1 MRKAVLFLPLLLMA
15 CSEPEL
21 TPEQQEAAEERAI
34 AAVEAA
40 QTIPP
45 EPVTPEPILFADI
58 ERYDLFGAG
67 CSFMPGGRPA
77 EAPDGAGVLALT
89 SKGGAYI
96 KIESELHRL
105 APDVG
110 SPELP
115 LGTRGKYDGR
125 EFALILDIAAE
136 EGAPSGMETID
147 FPARLVLR
155 NARDQTVYAETG
167 IAQCGS

>member
-1 MRKAVLFLPLLLMA
+1 MRKAALVVTLLLAA

-21 TPEQQEAAEERAI
+21 TPEQQEAADRRAI

-40 QTIPP
+40 QIIPP
-45 EPVTPEPILFADI
+45 APVTPEPILFADI

-67 CSFMPGGRPA
+67 CSFMPGGAPA
-77 EAPDGAGVLALT
+77 EAPGGKGALMLANE
-89 SKGGAYI
+89 SGAYI
-96 KIESELHRL
+96 KVEGALQRL
-105 APDVG
+105 APDGG

-115 LGTRGKYDGR
+115 LGTRGKYDGK
-125 EFALILDIAAE
+125 EFSVVLDIAAE
-136 EGAPSGMETID
+136 EGEQSGTETID

-167 IAQCGS
+167 VAQCGS

>member
-1 MRKAVLFLPLLLMA
+1 MRCCARWNEPRARGSATTGGRPGSNFGWKTSRSCSGDTEMRKAVLFLPLLLMA

-21 TPEQQEAAEERAI
+21 SPEQREAAEERAI

-40 QTIPP
+40 QIIPP

-67 CSFMPGGRPA
+67 CSFLPRGEAA

-89 SKGGAYI
+89 SESGAYI
-96 KIESELHRL
+96 KVEGELHRL
-105 APDVG
+105 APDAG
-110 SPELP
+110 SPQLP

-125 EFALILDIAAE
+125 EFALILDIA
-136 EGAPSGMETID
+136 
-147 FPARLVLR
+147 
-155 NARDQTVYAETG
+155 
-167 IAQCGS
+167 

>member
-1 MRKAVLFLPLLLMA
+1 
-15 CSEPEL
+15 
-21 TPEQQEAAEERAI
+21 
-34 AAVEAA
+34 
-40 QTIPP
+40 
-45 EPVTPEPILFADI
+45 TPEPILFADI

-67 CSFMPGGRPA
+67 CSFLPRGEAA

-89 SKGGAYI
+89 SESGAYI
-96 KIESELHRL
+96 KVEGELHRL
-105 APDVG
+105 APDAG
-110 SPELP
+110 SPQLP

-136 EGAPSGMETID
+136 EGAPSGTETID